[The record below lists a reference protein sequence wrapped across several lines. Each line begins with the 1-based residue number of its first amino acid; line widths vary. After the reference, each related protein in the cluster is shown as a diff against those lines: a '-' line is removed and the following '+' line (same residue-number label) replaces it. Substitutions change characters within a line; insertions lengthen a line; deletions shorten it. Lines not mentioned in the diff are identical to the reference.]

1 MTTIC
6 PQCGSDRV
14 SERNIGRTAGGI
26 AGGVAGALSGAGT
39 GAHWFCCTSRGDC
52 DGSCYWR
59 FIGEICCRCY
69 GRSRYGSIA

>member
-14 SERNIGRTAGGI
+14 SERNIGRKAGGI

-39 GAHWFCCTSRGDC
+39 GAAI
-52 DGSCYWR
+52 GSVVPVVEQLRELSLAQYWEDLSPVR
-59 FIGEICCRCY
+59 RLER
-69 GRSRYGSIA
+69 

>member
-14 SERNIGRTAGGI
+14 SERNIGRKAGGI

-39 GAHWFCCTSRGDC
+39 GAAI
-52 DGSCYWR
+52 GSVVPVVGTALAQYWEDLSPVR
-59 FIGEICCRCY
+59 RLER
-69 GRSRYGSIA
+69 